1 MNNNIRKNVVY
12 QTIYRVLT
20 VITPLITSP
29 ILSRALGAE
38 KLGVYS
44 ATVTWV
50 NYFLLLAMLGIEN
63 YGARSIAIV
72 QDDEEKKK
80 QTFWDI
86 YSIQLIS
93 CLISITLYGIS
104 IAFAPAERRMIT
116 LIHSLWIVSY
126 FINANW
132 YFFGIEE
139 FRLTAIRNIFVKILT
154 VLLIILF
161 IKKPED
167 LNLYAFIMAGDAVLS
182 NIIILPFL
190 LKDTGFRK
198 PNVSEMKKHLK
209 PILVLFVPIIAW
221 SIFHL
226 ADKSLLDRF
235 ATEAESG
242 YYYNADKI
250 ISIPLAVITGL
261 NTVFLPRISNV
272 YSRRE
277 KKEAIRLIGNSME
290 LMLFMACAIGV
301 GIASISNE
309 FVPFFFGEGYQPC
322 IQLIYLFTPVL
333 FVNAMSELIRYQY
346 MIPKKLDKH
355 YNICVIIASVCAVI
369 ADAILIP
376 KFGPV
381 GAVCGTL
388 TGEAVIMIA
397 ELVVI
402 HGHVSFLGLLGN
414 SYFYFILAGLM
425 FVVVRWVASAVS
437 AGALVKIVAMV
448 AAGGAVYMIGSIIFW
463 CLNKKSL
470 FNDMTIRRV
479 LNKIGRK

>member
-1 MNNNIRKNVVY
+1 MSNIRKNVIY

-29 ILSRALGAE
+29 ILSRALGAD
-38 KLGVYS
+38 KLGIYS
-44 ATVTWV
+44 ATITWV
-50 NYFLLLAMLGIEN
+50 NYFLLLSMLGIEN
-63 YGARSIAIV
+63 YGSRSIAIV

-86 YSIQLIS
+86 YAIQLIS
-93 CLISITLYGIS
+93 TRIAMILYALSMMFVSKDRHVIS
-104 IAFAPAERRMIT
+104 
-116 LIHSLWIVSY
+116 LIHGLWLVSY

-139 FRLTAIRNIFVKILT
+139 FRLTAIRNIFVKVLT
-154 VLLIILF
+154 VLLIVAF
-161 IKKPED
+161 VRKPED

-190 LKDTGFRK
+190 FKDTGFRK
-198 PNVSEMKKHLK
+198 PDPKRMKKHLK

-235 ATEAESG
+235 ATEAQSG

-261 NTVFLPRISNV
+261 NTVFLPRISHV
-272 YSRRE
+272 YSKGN
-277 KKEAIRLIGNSME
+277 KKEARKLIGNSVE
-290 LMLFMACAIGV
+290 LMLFLACAIGI

-333 FVNAMSELIRYQY
+333 FFNAMSELIRYQY
-346 MIPKKLDKH
+346 MIPKKLDRQ
-355 YNICVIIASVCAVI
+355 YNYCVVIAAICAVI

-376 KFGPV
+376 RFGPV
-381 GAVCGTL
+381 GAVCGTMI
-388 TGEAVIMIA
+388 GEAAIMIA
-397 ELVVI
+397 ELI
-402 HGHVSFLGLLGN
+402 FTYGHISFIGHIAEN
-414 SYFYFILAGLM
+414 IIYFVMAALM
-425 FVVVRWVASAVS
+425 YLTVRWVASAVET
-437 AGALVKIVAMV
+437 AALFKIVAMV
-448 AAGGAVYMIGSIIFW
+448 AAGGAVYMTGCILYW
-463 CLNKKSL
+463 CLNRKSL
-470 FNDMTIRRV
+470 FNEMVIRRIENR
-479 LNKIGRK
+479 LIRK